1 MAHSSPEGIILG
13 KGSKLES
20 LDLSINKEKVL
31 STSLL
36 TMTCQCM
43 RPSPGDFT
51 ANCRNCGFR
60 IKDKFDS
67 SLDSL
72 KQAVETKYPEQTKC
86 YCGHTTTCDCGPEQ
100 SPEEEVLQS
109 IKFVLLAGNDAQA
122 IRLLEQY
129 GAYMQELALASKG
142 RS

>member
-1 MAHSSPEGIILG
+1 MS
-13 KGSKLES
+13 
-20 LDLSINKEKVL
+20 NQEK
-31 STSLL
+31 TL
-36 TMTCQCM
+36 TNMTCQCM

-60 IKDKFDS
+60 IKDRFDQ

-72 KQAVETKYPEQTKC
+72 KQAIENKYPEQTKC
-86 YCGHTTTCDCGPEQ
+86 YCGHTTTCDCGPE
-100 SPEEEVLQS
+100 SIEEEVLQK

-129 GAYMQELALASKG
+129 GAYMQEQALASKG